1 MTVTNFPKT
10 IDKLIFMVYNIIKI
24 KEREIHVMTQ
34 MEQLIKEAFNK
45 GQDVSIIDDIWI
57 IEPCLC
63 TNNKLWAT
71 QYEPFATMYTIE
83 EVYAMPVVKTEMYE
97 EENILAI
104 YTTED

>member
-1 MTVTNFPKT
+1 MTVTIFPKT

-24 KEREIHVMTQ
+24 KEREIHIMTQ

-45 GQDVSIIDDIWI
+45 GQDVMIIDDIWT

-63 TNNKLWAT
+63 TNNTLWAT
-71 QYEPFATMYTIE
+71 KYEPFATMYTIE
-83 EVYAMPVVKTEMYE
+83 EIYAMPVVKTEIYE

-104 YTTED
+104 YITED